1 METKR
6 KTYSDDDRGR
16 VFLALTVNEGNV
28 KRTARELNMPPATVR
43 KWKQVWE
50 KNGVPAVVT
59 EIATAQ
65 AEQFVNDAGRARDK
79 ALAQWEAKVDSG
91 EVAARDLMTGV
102 GVLTDKINIVKG
114 LARSGETKPAI
125 EPAHMRE
132 LARGLFQGAWDAA
145 QEREQVIQEADYEV
159 IEQPAI
165 GTSES
170 TPTKEA

>member
-6 KTYSDDDRGR
+6 KTYTDDDRGR
-16 VFLALTVNEGNV
+16 VFLALTVNQGNV

-43 KWKQVWE
+43 KWKATWE
-50 KNGVPAVVT
+50 KEGVPATIT
-59 EIATAQ
+59 EAAEAQ
-65 AEQFVNDAGRARDK
+65 AEVFVADASRARDK
-79 ALAQWEAKVDSG
+79 ALMQWEAKVDDG
-91 EVAARDLMTGV
+91 EVAARDLMTGI
-102 GVLTDKINIVKG
+102 GVLTDKINIVRG
-114 LARSGETKPAI
+114 LAKTGETKPAI

-159 IEQPAI
+159 VEQPAI

-170 TPTKEA
+170 TPDKEA